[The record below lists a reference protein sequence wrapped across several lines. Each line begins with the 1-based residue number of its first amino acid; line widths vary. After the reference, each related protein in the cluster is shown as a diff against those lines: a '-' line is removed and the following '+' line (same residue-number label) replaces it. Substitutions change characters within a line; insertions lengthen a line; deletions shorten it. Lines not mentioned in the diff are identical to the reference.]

1 MALEVKN
8 LPANAGDERDVGT
21 CPGSGRSPQGGN
33 GNLFYYSCLETPMK
47 RGAWWAVAHRV
58 AKSQTQLKGLHTQCA
73 RESLD
78 LNPGCVIYMV
88 VALCQSPTFS
98 KIFSL

>member
-8 LPANAGDERDVGT
+8 LPAKAGDRRDVGPF
-21 CPGSGRSPQGGN
+21 PGSGRSPQGGN
-33 GNLFYYSCLETPMK
+33 GNLFHYSCLETAMN
-47 RGAWWAVAHRV
+47 RGAWWAIAHRV
-58 AKSQTQLKGLHTQCA
+58 TKSQTQLKGLHTECA
-73 RESLD
+73 RESL
-78 LNPGCVIYMV
+78 LNSSYVIYMV